1 MKDLD
6 IEFDMWVPMLI
17 SFVGKTYVDTTPTL
31 LWRQHE
37 NNSSGNYL
45 QRKTLGYL
53 IKKILKFL
61 SKNNLNN
68 IIHKYICLSQFIIP
82 QFEHKS
88 KTKEYRIL
96 DLWSKARS
104 DSYKSRF
111 ILAVSFQ
118 WMHWSKLMNLYIR
131 LNLLLPFRKM
141 NF

>member
-53 IKKILKFL
+53 IKKILKLCKWFSVLCFYKIFL
-61 SKNNLNN
+61 
-68 IIHKYICLSQFIIP
+68 F
-82 QFEHKS
+82 
-88 KTKEYRIL
+88 
-96 DLWSKARS
+96 
-104 DSYKSRF
+104 
-111 ILAVSFQ
+111 V
-118 WMHWSKLMNLYIR
+118 
-131 LNLLLPFRKM
+131 
-141 NF
+141 